1 MQISN
6 LHLADQYTVTM
17 VIFEGVNYGELGA
30 AGYAHA
36 LYSYKGKKQVQATFL
51 VHAHVLRHDITYC
64 VVYKISY
71 TYQSTNTIDEQKC
84 DTITAYFCSWLPAS
98 EHSKAVERIAVAAHI
113 NAGYSLQQNCNT
125 HVHTKHTPLQ
135 TLQHHA

>member
-51 VHAHVLRHDITYC
+51 VHAQYSPVTLLTVWFTKFRTHTRAQTPSMSKNATPSQHIS
-64 VVYKISY
+64 VVGC
-71 TYQSTNTIDEQKC
+71 QHLNTAK
-84 DTITAYFCSWLPAS
+84 L
-98 EHSKAVERIAVAAHI
+98 
-113 NAGYSLQQNCNT
+113 
-125 HVHTKHTPLQ
+125 
-135 TLQHHA
+135 